1 MNKVGIMQFVDSHA
15 HIYSEK
21 FRDDVHDVTSS
32 SIDKGVNK
40 IYMPNIDHESI
51 DVMMELESRYPE
63 VCISMM
69 GLHPCSVKKGFEKD
83 LYEVEEWLDKRPFAA
98 VGEIGTDLY
107 WDKSLFDYQKE
118 AFKVQCNLALKHDLP
133 VAIHCRES
141 IDETIEI
148 LDSSEFEGLKGVFHC
163 FTGSEEQAKR
173 ITEMGFKLGI
183 GGVLTFKNSG
193 VAEAIKNIAVDN
205 LLLETD
211 SPYLAPT
218 PNRGKR
224 NSPEYIPLIA
234 QKLADV
240 LESPLEE
247 IARLTTE
254 NSLKLFRSYEL

>member
-1 MNKVGIMQFVDSHA
+1 MQFVDSHA

>member
-1 MNKVGIMQFVDSHA
+1 M
-15 HIYSEK
+15 
-21 FRDDVHDVTSS
+21 
-32 SIDKGVNK
+32 GVYE

-51 DVMMELESRYPE
+51 EGMMELELQHPGQ
-63 VCISMM
+63 CISMM

-83 LYEVEEWLDKRPFAA
+83 LYEVEEWLSKRPFAA

-118 AFKVQCNLALKHDLP
+118 AFKIQCSLAIKHDLP

-148 LDSSEFEGLKGVFHC
+148 LESPEFEKLTGVFHC
-163 FTGSEEQAKR
+163 FTGTADQANR
-173 ITEMGFKLGI
+173 IIALGYKLGI

-193 VAEAIKNIAVDN
+193 LAESIKSISIENF
-205 LLLETD
+205 LLETD

-224 NSPEYIPLIA
+224 NTPEYIPLVA

-240 LESPLEE
+240 LESPIEKIAE
-247 IARLTTE
+247 ITSE
-254 NSLKLFRSYEL
+254 NSLKLFNSYEL

>member
-1 MNKVGIMQFVDSHA
+1 MTKESVMQFIDSHA

-21 FRDDVHDVTSS
+21 FRDDVHEVISS
-32 SIDKGVNK
+32 ASEKGVNK

-51 DVMMELESRYPE
+51 DVMMELESQYPKA
-63 VCISMM
+63 CISMM

-107 WDKSLFDYQKE
+107 WDKSLIDYQKE
-118 AFKVQCNLALKHDLP
+118 AFKVQCNLALKHNLP

-141 IDETIEI
+141 IDETIE
-148 LDSSEFEGLKGVFHC
+148 LLESSEFEGLTGVFHC
-163 FTGSEEQAKR
+163 FTGSEKQAQR

-193 VAEAIKNIAVDN
+193 VAAAIKNIAPEHM
-205 LLLETD
+205 LLETD

-224 NSPEYIPLIA
+224 NSPEYIPLVA

-240 LESPLEE
+240 LESPIEE
-247 IARLTTE
+247 IAKSTTE